1 MELADV
7 RDSKS
12 CDGDIVSVRTRSPA
26 PSMLSGGKY
35 FFMSSSTSSFLTVFL
50 PLILFF
56 VIMWLFLVRPQ
67 RKKDKET
74 KEMRNSLQVGDSI
87 VTIGGIIGKVLAV
100 KDDSVVIYCGTDKTK
115 MEFKKWAIAE
125 VTNKDSRAVKA
136 EKAAEK
142 AEKEEKARL
151 EKEAAEAEK
160 KEEPAKIR
168 KLKRKDDEPAEK

>member
-1 MELADV
+1 
-7 RDSKS
+7 
-12 CDGDIVSVRTRSPA
+12 
-26 PSMLSGGKY
+26 
-35 FFMSSSTSSFLTVFL
+35 MSSSTSSFLTVFL

-87 VTIGGIIGKVLAV
+87 VTIGGIIGKVLAA

-125 VTNKDSRAVKA
+125 VTNKDSRAI
-136 EKAAEK
+136 K

>member
-1 MELADV
+1 MIFLEVDFLMNAQ
-7 RDSKS
+7 
-12 CDGDIVSVRTRSPA
+12 
-26 PSMLSGGKY
+26 
-35 FFMSSSTSSFLTVFL
+35 SSQFLTVFL

-74 KEMRNSLQVGDSI
+74 KEMRNNLQVGDNI

-125 VTNKDSRAVKA
+125 VTNKDPKAAKA
-136 EKAAEK
+136 EKAAAKAEK
-142 AEKEEKARL
+142 AEKER
-151 EKEAAEAEK
+151 KEAEAEK
-160 KEEPAKIR
+160 KEEAPKIR
-168 KLKRKDDEPAEK
+168 KLSRKEDEKADK